1 MGIRQ
6 HIKHDVYFVLFQ
18 LHPLIPIECLPF
30 ASIPIPLPHPLLP
43 ISLYSRALLG
53 GLLNLDQMH
62 ILVSGKRIQNP
73 KDYGTSGKLLN
84 LSETQIFFCFN
95 QQNEFDY
102 TNENSHTVRY
112 PIHASCLLL
121 LLWVFFISE
130 EELSSNLSFPT
141 II

>member
-6 HIKHDVYFVLFQ
+6 HIKHDVYFCALSASSFDPNRVSTFCFYS
-18 LHPLIPIECLPF
+18 HPSPAPPPSHFSLLQ
-30 ASIPIPLPHPLLP
+30 SPLGWSAQFRPDAH
-43 ISLYSRALLG
+43 
-53 GLLNLDQMH
+53 
-62 ILVSGKRIQNP
+62 SGQWKSQNP

-121 LLWVFFISE
+121 LLWVFFMSE
-130 EELSSNLSFPT
+130 EGAFLKS
-141 II
+141 

>member
-1 MGIRQ
+1 MYI
-6 HIKHDVYFVLFQ
+6 FVLFQ

-62 ILVSGKRIQNP
+62 ILVSGKVRIP
-73 KDYGTSGKLLN
+73 KTMGHQASYLTSQRLRF
-84 LSETQIFFCFN
+84 FFCFN

-121 LLWVFFISE
+121 LLWVFFMSE
-130 EELSSNLSFPT
+130 EGAFLKS
-141 II
+141 